1 MREKNEIGD
10 KRIVQEINNI
20 HKNCEK
26 KKLAVQIRKKRIGD
40 RDYFVQKS
48 KNYFPGNNFGRTSD
62 IFW

>member
-26 KKLAVQIRKKRIGD
+26 KKLAV
-40 RDYFVQKS
+40 
-48 KNYFPGNNFGRTSD
+48 
-62 IFW
+62 

>member
-26 KKLAVQIRKKRIGD
+26 KELA
-40 RDYFVQKS
+40 F
-48 KNYFPGNNFGRTSD
+48 
-62 IFW
+62 

>member
-26 KKLAVQIRKKRIGD
+26 KELTV
-40 RDYFVQKS
+40 
-48 KNYFPGNNFGRTSD
+48 
-62 IFW
+62 